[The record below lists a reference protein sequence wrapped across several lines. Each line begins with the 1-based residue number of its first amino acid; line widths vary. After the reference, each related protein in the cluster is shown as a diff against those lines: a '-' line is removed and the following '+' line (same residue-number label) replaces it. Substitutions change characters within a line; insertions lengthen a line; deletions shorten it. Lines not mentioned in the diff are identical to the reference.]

1 VRRTIVRRL
10 LGLLILALATGTL
23 VPAASAMA
31 GAKPPTTSSLQR
43 FGVRLVDVPVSEAHN
58 PRGLRY
64 IIDYLP
70 AGAVIHRRILVKNEG
85 SRTAHFTVY
94 PDTARIGHGYFVG
107 DAGETR
113 SELTTWIRIAHPRL
127 TLHPG
132 QSALDMVTIRVPRK
146 PTRGEHY
153 GVIWA
158 QQVGHV
164 RTQSG
169 FMVRDVAR
177 VGIRIYLAVGPGGVP
192 PTNFAIGSITG
203 YRSRDGRLVIAAQVH
218 NTGGRAVDL
227 GGTVRLTDGPGGSS
241 AGPYP
246 ISRIVS
252 LAPGQSNPV
261 YFVPG
266 RRLPSGPW
274 RAAITLQSGFT
285 TRTASATI
293 LFSAHLASAT
303 WARPAMWATGLT
315 IVVLAGGLLF
325 TRRVRQTRRVTI

>member
-1 VRRTIVRRL
+1 MPSTVRRTIVRRL
-10 LGLLILALATGTL
+10 LGLLMLALAAGIL
-23 VPAASAMA
+23 VPAASAIA
-31 GAKPPTTSSLQR
+31 GGSTGPQR

-70 AGAVIHRRILVKNEG
+70 AGAVIHRRILVQNEG
-85 SRTAHFTVY
+85 SRTAQFTVY
-94 PDTARIGHGYFVG
+94 PDTARITHGSFIG
-107 DAGETR
+107 DAGAAR

-127 TLHPG
+127 TLRPH
-132 QSALDMVTIRVPRK
+132 QSAMDMVTIRVPRK

-158 QQVGHV
+158 QQVGHL
-164 RTQSG
+164 RTRGG
-169 FMVRDVAR
+169 FAVRDVAR

-192 PTNFAIGSITG
+192 PTNFAITSITG
-203 YRSRDGRLVIAAQVH
+203 YRSPKGRLVIIAHVR

-227 GGTVRLTDGPGGSS
+227 SGTARLAGGPGGTS

-246 ISRIVS
+246 VYRIIT
-252 LAPGQSNPV
+252 LAPGQSYPV

-274 RAAITLQSGFT
+274 RATVTLQSGFT
-285 TRTASATI
+285 KRTASATI
-293 LFSAHLASAT
+293 LFSTRLAAAT
-303 WARPAMWATGLT
+303 WTRSAVWITGLT
-315 IVVLAGGLLF
+315 TVLLAGALLLA
-325 TRRVRQTRRVTI
+325 RRSRQTRRVTI

>member
-1 VRRTIVRRL
+1 MRRL
-10 LGLLILALATGTL
+10 LGLLMLAGAAAPGGR
-23 VPAASAMA
+23 AASAMA
-31 GAKPPTTSSLQR
+31 GAKPPAISSPQR
-43 FGVRLVDVPVSEAHN
+43 FGVRLVDVPVSEKHN

-85 SRTAHFTVY
+85 ARTGHFTVY
-94 PDTARIGHGYFVG
+94 PDTARIRHGYFIG

-113 SELTTWIRIAHPRL
+113 SELTSWIRVAQPRL
-127 TLHPG
+127 TLRPD
-132 QSALDMVTIRVPRK
+132 QSVMDMVTIRVPRK

-158 QQVGHV
+158 QQVRRL
-164 RTQSG
+164 RTRGG
-169 FMVRDVAR
+169 FMIRDIAR

-192 PTNFAIGSITG
+192 PTNFAISSITG
-203 YRSRDGRLVIAAQVH
+203 YRSHDGRLVIAAHVR

-227 GGTVRLTDGPGGSS
+227 SGTVRLTDGPGGSS

-246 ISRIVS
+246 ISRIVT
-252 LAPGQSNPV
+252 LAPGQSYPV

-266 RRLPSGPW
+266 RQLPSGPW
-274 RAAITLQSGFT
+274 RATITLQSGFT
-285 TRTASATI
+285 KRTASATI

-303 WARPAMWATGLT
+303 WAEPAVWVTGLAT
-315 IVVLAGGLLF
+315 AVLAGSLLF
-325 TRRVRQTRRVTI
+325 TRRVRQTRRATA